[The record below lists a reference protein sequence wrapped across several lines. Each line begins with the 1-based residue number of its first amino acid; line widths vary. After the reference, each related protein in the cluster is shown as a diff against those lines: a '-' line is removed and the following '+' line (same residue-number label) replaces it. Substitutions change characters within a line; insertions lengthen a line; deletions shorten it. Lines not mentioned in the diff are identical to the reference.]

1 MSDRAKRRR
10 LELSAPG
17 RRCKARGCRFLA
29 MPGHRTCLSHGK
41 RKSETKAKRRA

>member
-1 MSDRAKRRR
+1 MSDREKRRR

-17 RRCKARGCRFLA
+17 RRCEARGCRFLA

-41 RKSETKAKRRA
+41 RKSETKRRA